1 MRKCAALRPRSGGAA
16 DGTVVTRTIAASEMY
31 LEPLEMDG
39 PRRRRPSGARILAI
53 RGGGDVSAR
62 PWRRVLD
69 RPASYGDAKK
79 ILAFKFN
86 AKKRFSK
93 RSIGNSVFRRPTMV

>member
-62 PWRRVLD
+62 PWRLFAVLP
-69 RPASYGDAKK
+69 RERR
-79 ILAFKFN
+79 
-86 AKKRFSK
+86 KRLGVPSMPK
-93 RSIGNSVFRRPTMV
+93 TGLLQGL

>member
-31 LEPLEMDG
+31 LEPLELDG

-62 PWRRVLD
+62 PWRLDLD
-69 RPASYGDAKK
+69 RPRATAMPE
-79 ILAFKFN
+79 KFWHSSSCQ
-86 AKKRFSK
+86 KT
-93 RSIGNSVFRRPTMV
+93 VFELVY